1 MSKTTTFMIERNLA
15 RIAYRQLG
23 LFTVR
28 QAAEVGI
35 AAQQIDHRLRVGT
48 VHRLFR
54 SVYRVAAVP
63 PSFHQRILGGWL
75 AAGADVCIAR
85 YSAAFIHGLPIGTL
99 RNDTVDLLAW
109 GAENQSR
116 SRIDGVACR
125 RTVSEPHTQSW
136 QGARITTP
144 AQTVCDLAA
153 VLSPDR
159 LARSVDHVIANR
171 MASIGSVSLLALGR
185 PATGFKGRAT
195 LLTLLDERADG
206 RVKHRSRKEQ
216 RVAKWLRSAGL
227 GQFIPN
233 YTIAEADDLEVDFAW
248 ELSYVSLEVSPFFTH
263 GSEAKQK
270 RDIERRRLLAPTQW
284 IVIEATDADIEN
296 EASFAPVVAL
306 LRRLIDERTP
316 SLGVYSSGG

>member
-1 MSKTTTFMIERNLA
+1 MPATTTLVIERKLA
-15 RIAYRQLG
+15 KVAYRQLG

-28 QAAEVGI
+28 QAAEAGV
-35 AAQQIDHRLRVGT
+35 AVQQIDQRLRVGT

-63 PSFHQRILGGWL
+63 PSLNQRILGGWL
-75 AAGADVCIAR
+75 AVGTNVCIAR
-85 YSAAFIHGLPIGTL
+85 ISAAHIHGLPIGTW
-99 RNDTVDLLAW
+99 RNDEIDLLAW
-109 GAENQSR
+109 GEHSQSR
-116 SRIDGVACR
+116 SRIEGLAFR
-125 RTVSEPHTQSW
+125 RTVSEPQTQPW
-136 QGARITTP
+136 HGARVTTP
-144 AQTVCDLAA
+144 AQTLCDLAA

-159 LARSVDHVIANR
+159 LARSVDHVVAHR
-171 MASIGSVSLLALGR
+171 LASVVSMTSLAFER
-185 PATGFKGRAT
+185 PVTGFKGRAN
-195 LLTLLDERADG
+195 LLVLLNERTDG

-227 GQFIPN
+227 GQFTPN

-296 EASFAPVVAL
+296 EAAFAPVVAL
-306 LRRLIDERTP
+306 LRRLIAERAR
-316 SLGVYSSGG
+316 SLGT